1 MENKMLHVS
10 VSPHIRSGETTQ
22 SVMRDVCIALIPALA
37 FGVYLFGLSALMVI
51 LVSVVTCVAT
61 EWIYQKLM
69 GLPITVSDGSA
80 MVTGMILAMN
90 LPATVPFWIPLTGG
104 VFAILVVK
112 QLFGGL
118 GQNFMNPALAARC
131 FLLLS
136 FSARMTTFP
145 AVDGISSATP
155 LAVLKT
161 GGSVDVKTLFL
172 GLHSGCIGEVSIL
185 AILIGAAYLVI
196 RRTIDLRISLTY
208 LASTMAW
215 IFLFGLL
222 GAPVEMSL
230 SFFAAHLFS
239 GGLVAGA
246 FFMATDYVTAP
257 ITPAGRYIYGVL
269 LGLLTALFRILG
281 PSAEGV
287 SYAII
292 IGNTLVPLIERF
304 TVPKPFGKQKVRAAK

>member
-1 MENKMLHVS
+1 MEKNMLHVS

-22 SVMRDVCIALIPALA
+22 SVMRDVCIALIPPLG
-37 FGVYLFGLSALMVI
+37 FGVYWFGLSALMVI
-51 LVSVVTCVAT
+51 AVSAATCVLT
-61 EWIYQKLM
+61 EWLYQKLM
-69 GLPITVSDGSA
+69 GLPITVTDGSA
-80 MVTGMILAMN
+80 LVTGLILAMN
-90 LPATVPFWIPLTGG
+90 LPSTVPFWIPLIGG

-136 FSARMTTFP
+136 FSARMTAFP
-145 AVDGISSATP
+145 ALDGISTATP
-155 LAVLKT
+155 MAELKN
-161 GGSVDVKTLFL
+161 GGLVDVKALFL
-172 GLHSGCIGEVSIL
+172 GQHSGCIGEVSIL
-185 AILIGAAYLVI
+185 ALLIGAAYLI
-196 RRTIDLRISLTY
+196 LRRTIDLRISLTY
-208 LASTMAW
+208 LASTMGW

-222 GAPVEMSL
+222 GAPVEMNL
-230 SFFAAHLFS
+230 SFFAAHLFG

-304 TVPKPFGKQKVRAAK
+304 TVPKPFGKQKARAEK